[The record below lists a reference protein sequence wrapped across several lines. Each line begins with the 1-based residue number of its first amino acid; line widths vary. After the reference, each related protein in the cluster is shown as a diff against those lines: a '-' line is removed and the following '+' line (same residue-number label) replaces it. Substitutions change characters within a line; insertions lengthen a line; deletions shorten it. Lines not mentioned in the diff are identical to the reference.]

1 MLKLTPWFCIAA
13 LLSLTIA
20 ECGAEKWP
28 LHIAITGASPTHG
41 EVIVALFD
49 SEQRFLVEPISTI
62 TQSVDDNG
70 VARVIFENVEPG
82 EYAVSV
88 IYDEDGDGELA
99 RNKRG
104 VPLEAVGFSQNA
116 KARFG
121 PPSFSEAA
129 FVYTSA
135 ATIEITLIR

>member
-70 VARVIFENVEPG
+70 QRRLLSKTHVALSHAF
-82 EYAVSV
+82 
-88 IYDEDGDGELA
+88 YDVRLHQFA
-99 RNKRG
+99 
-104 VPLEAVGFSQNA
+104 
-116 KARFG
+116 
-121 PPSFSEAA
+121 
-129 FVYTSA
+129 
-135 ATIEITLIR
+135 